1 MQNILE
7 KIKPTLNKVLSIF
20 WLIAISLSII
30 GIALAD
36 TPDPGH
42 DFSAIGG
49 GVAQGDIL
57 YGDATDSLS
66 ALAKNESATRYLS
79 NTGASNNPAW
89 AQVDLSN
96 GVTGNLTVTNLNSG
110 TGAGASTF
118 WRGDGTWTAPSAAV
132 NIQTITSDNDW
143 TKPSAGTVA
152 LIELWGGGGAGGR
165 GGNADAGGGGG
176 GGGYLQVVVP
186 LSSLAGTETCNVGEG
201 GAAVTADE
209 TDGGVGGN
217 TTFDVFTIYGGGGG
231 EGATAADGGGGGG
244 GGVWGAGGTG
254 TGDGATG
261 GVGGIGCGTAA
272 AGVAE
277 KLFGDMCGGGGGDNA
292 GNGGWG
298 TWGGGGGGGGQDNGT
313 AYSGGNS
320 LYGGGG
326 GGGGDG
332 AGAPEG
338 VGGTSVFGGAGGAGN
353 TATTPATGGTQPG
366 GGGGGSEAANSGK
379 GGDGQCKITVW

>member
-1 MQNILE
+1 MFGRIKLINLYFKNMQNILE

-20 WLIAISLSII
+20 WLIAISLSIR

-66 ALAKNESATRYLS
+66 ALAKNERATRYLS

-96 GVTGNLTVTNLNSG
+96 GVTGNLPVTNLNSG

-118 WRGDGTWTAPSAAV
+118 WRGYGTWTAPSAAV

-186 LSSLAGTETCNVGEG
+186 LSSLAGTETCN
-201 GAAVTADE
+201 
-209 TDGGVGGN
+209 
-217 TTFDVFTIYGGGGG
+217 
-231 EGATAADGGGGGG
+231 GGGGGG

>member
-1 MQNILE
+1 MFGRIKLINLYFKNMQNILE

-20 WLIAISLSII
+20 WLIAISLSIR

-66 ALAKNESATRYLS
+66 ALAKNERATRYLS

-96 GVTGNLTVTNLNSG
+96 GVTGNLPVTNLNSG

-118 WRGDGTWTAPSAAV
+118 WRGYGTWTAPSAAV

-261 GVGGIGCGTAA
+261 G
-272 AGVAE
+272 
-277 KLFGDMCGGGGGDNA
+277 
-292 GNGGWG
+292 
-298 TWGGGGGGGGQDNGT
+298 
-313 AYSGGNS
+313 
-320 LYGGGG
+320 